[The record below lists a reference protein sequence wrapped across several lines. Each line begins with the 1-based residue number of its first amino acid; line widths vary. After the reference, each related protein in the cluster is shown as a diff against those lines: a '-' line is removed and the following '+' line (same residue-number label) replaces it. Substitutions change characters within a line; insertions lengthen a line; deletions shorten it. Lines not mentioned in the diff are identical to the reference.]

1 MLYPPL
7 RASAYSLSNSTLTK
21 VSYCKGNIFFN
32 ILIAAINPTKVS
44 PIIRNVRNDGFVNK
58 MANAIITTNSI

>member
-32 ILIAAINPTKVS
+32 ILIAAINPTKLVLLLEMFEMM
-44 PIIRNVRNDGFVNK
+44 VL
-58 MANAIITTNSI
+58 